1 MEQKFKGS
9 TLKLRKCVKN
19 IVDTYNSSDKF
30 ISFDW
35 YKDAHIFATY
45 LANKYDVRV
54 SVACGVIAALS
65 PLKSWQENKLIAEG
79 FLKNGKGKH
88 TKNMLDKAL
97 QIKLSDGQP
106 ETIATILNGNKIT
119 SFFINIYNPSQ
130 SNYITIDRH
139 AISIVLGRNIK
150 ENEGKGITLTQYN
163 YFVNCYKLA
172 AIKLGVDAIRVQSVT
187 WQNWR
192 EAKTVKDNQEVPF

>member
-1 MEQKFKGS
+1 MEQKFKS
-9 TLKLRKCVKN
+9 ETLKLRRCVKN
-19 IVDTYNSSDKF
+19 IVEVYNSSNKF
-30 ISFDW
+30 TSHNW
-35 YKDAHIFATY
+35 YQEANNFARK
-45 LANKYDVRV
+45 LAIKYDVEV
-54 SVACGVIAALS
+54 SVACGIIAALS

-119 SFFINIYNPSQ
+119 SFFINIYNPRQ

-150 ENEGKGITLTQYN
+150 ESEGVGITLRQYN
-163 YFVNCYKLA
+163 FFVNCYKLA
-172 AIKLGVDAIRVQSVT
+172 GVKLGVEAIKVQSVS

-192 EAKTVKDNQEVPF
+192 EAKNKKDNQEVPF